1 VENDAALTVGLAAL
15 TIAMLVLVAHDWAR
29 RQLMIVAVVAV
40 AALGLFFVR
49 IGYESLSVPPR
60 WEQAQIAAQARAQ
73 EKALEAQH
81 RAARAGLRTAVTQI
95 DPSALDR
102 AICVAGGD
110 RIRPGSGKCATGGPD
125 AITSNRAWVTA
136 QHDLDVE
143 LASYRAAVT
152 GTAADEA
159 ALRKV
164 LAQPAGTDAD
174 VTLLAAIENGPET
187 LWGSVFQTATPP
199 LVPGPLGWVILG
211 ALLLGLLEWLLMVN
225 ARQLAGPVE
234 IVPGKND
241 KERLVAVLRVAVL
254 QNVAE
259 PGVAPGA
266 PSPSPVTT
274 LLSIAGAAAGPVAK
288 IVQTVLTVVG
298 RRYGYQVSMDVT
310 SEAAATSGTAPPP
323 ETRTGTAGTATAA
336 SPAGITTVLVRV
348 ASISGGV
355 TLASR
360 VFTGPDDEDAVQA
373 AGLWAA
379 GDILCR
385 SSRIPSWA
393 EWNADTAS
401 ARVLANTGTHC
412 TIDELKSALRAAP
425 NSGLLLARL
434 GHCYELA
441 GRRTDAIGCYAR
453 AVAAHPH
460 YWVARYRLAAAL
472 GTMRHDAGS
481 WVKKQEPDKRDDMRP
496 VEPATEALQVRIGSE
511 LDDLKA
517 AASAE
522 EAREAFRAIAVT
534 LFTALDRDT
543 RYLQRVLGALRR
555 SERDLTWPTLV
566 PPSTS
571 AGRRFHPLVVSA
583 LRSLGD
589 DRQLRKLRAS
599 AGRPQSGWQISY
611 NGACGYASSI
621 DPPPVPDADQKLI
634 ARRRKYAEQALC
646 LLEQTLVRP
655 GIHQLPAEWVKEDAA
670 LSSIAAS
677 PRFKRFV
684 DQLRPG
690 D

>member
-1 VENDAALTVGLAAL
+1 
-15 TIAMLVLVAHDWAR
+15 M
-29 RQLMIVAVVAV
+29 
-40 AALGLFFVR
+40 
-49 IGYESLSVPPR
+49 
-60 WEQAQIAAQARAQ
+60 
-73 EKALEAQH
+73 
-81 RAARAGLRTAVTQI
+81 
-95 DPSALDR
+95 
-102 AICVAGGD
+102 
-110 RIRPGSGKCATGGPD
+110 
-125 AITSNRAWVTA
+125 
-136 QHDLDVE
+136 
-143 LASYRAAVT
+143 
-152 GTAADEA
+152 
-159 ALRKV
+159 

-174 VTLLAAIENGPET
+174 VTVLAAMENGPET
-187 LWGSVFQTATPP
+187 LWGSVFRAPVPP
-199 LVPGPLGWVILG
+199 LVPGPLGWVILA
-211 ALLLGLLEWLLMVN
+211 ALLLGLLRWLLMVN
-225 ARQLAGPVE
+225 ASQLAGPVE

-241 KERLVAVLRVAVL
+241 DQLVAVLRVAVL

-266 PSPSPVTT
+266 PSASPVTT
-274 LLSIAGAAAGPVAK
+274 LLSIASASLGPVTK
-288 IVQTVLTVVG
+288 IVQAVLTVAG
-298 RRYGYQVSMDVT
+298 QRYGYQVSMDVT
-310 SEAAATSGTAPPP
+310 RNAAATSGTAPGPAG
-323 ETRTGTAGTATAA
+323 TGTAGTATAA
-336 SPAGITTVLVRV
+336 SSAGIAAVLVRV
-348 ASISGGV
+348 TSISGGL

-360 VFTGPDDEDAVQA
+360 LFTDPDDEAAVRA

-379 GDILCR
+379 GDILNR

-401 ARVLANTGTHC
+401 ARVLASVGTRC
-412 TIDELKSALRAAP
+412 TIPELKSALQEAP

-441 GRRTDAIGCYAR
+441 GLRTDAIGCYAR

-472 GTMRHDAGS
+472 GTMRHDARS
-481 WVKKQEPDKRDDMRP
+481 WVKKHGPERRDDLRS
-496 VEPATEALQVRIGSE
+496 VTPAIEALQVHIDCRLPQQLE
-511 LDDLKA
+511 TVT
-517 AASAE
+517 SAGD
-522 EAREAFRAIAVT
+522 AHDAFKSVALA
-534 LFTALDRDT
+534 LFTALDLDT
-543 RYLQRVLGALRR
+543 RYPQRVLGALRR

-589 DRQLRKLRAS
+589 AGQLGKLRDS
-599 AGRPQSGWQISY
+599 ADRPQSGWQISY

-621 DPPPVPDADQKLI
+621 DSLSVPNADKTLI
-634 ARRRKYAEQALC
+634 ARRKKYAEQALC

-655 GIHQLPAEWVKEDAA
+655 GIHQLSAEWVKEDAA

-677 PRFKRFV
+677 PRFTRFV